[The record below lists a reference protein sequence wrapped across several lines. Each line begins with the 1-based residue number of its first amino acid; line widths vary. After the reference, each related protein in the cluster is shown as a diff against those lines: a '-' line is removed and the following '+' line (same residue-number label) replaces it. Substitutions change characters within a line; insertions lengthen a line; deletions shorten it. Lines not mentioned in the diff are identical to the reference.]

1 MRHWMNRARTLLLGD
16 MEGMGVIALLLLY
29 LLLVDVALMYLNPFL
44 YMLSTMFKTTADL
57 LDPTVKWIP
66 TSMEWANL
74 KLAWDGLQFPKALK
88 SSLTISLASAGGQI
102 VVCSLAGYSF
112 ARLKFPG
119 RNLLFGL
126 LVFSFLIPPQTLI
139 IPLYVLYRKLDL
151 LGSPMAIITPAL
163 LGHGLRGALFVII
176 FRQFFS
182 TLPKELE
189 DAALIDGAG
198 PFRVYWKVMVPL
210 AKPAVL
216 VVFLFSFVWHW
227 NETFITGLVLNGSD
241 LPLSVSLSHLDKV
254 LRGMYGGDGTEPSFD
269 LNETIRMAASFLI
282 IMPPLIVY
290 LIAQRWFVEGVER
303 TGLVE

>member
-1 MRHWMNRARTLLLGD
+1 MNRARTLLLGD
-16 MEGMGVIALLLLY
+16 MEGMGLIALLLIY

-88 SSLTISLASAGGQI
+88 SSLTISLASAAGQI

-151 LGSPMAIITPAL
+151 LGSPMAIIAPAL